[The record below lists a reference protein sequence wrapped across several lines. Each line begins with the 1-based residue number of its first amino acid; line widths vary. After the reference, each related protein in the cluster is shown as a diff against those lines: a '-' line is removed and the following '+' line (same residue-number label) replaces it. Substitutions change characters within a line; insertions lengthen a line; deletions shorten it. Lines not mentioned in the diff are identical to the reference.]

1 MKIKNDIKSY
11 SNYKK
16 DEDRVK
22 EQIHFEKYEK
32 KRKNSFRL
40 QFILVPVMICILL
53 IGIGVGIATR
63 KPSDI
68 VDKNYSIEYRK
79 ELSKVVYNSAIANDE
94 SYEPYPIDFKKLEMK
109 NSNNVT
115 GYSDLKIY
123 ESFLFQVEMNCS
135 LEPYFSID
143 VTGKTLDIV
152 VAKISLFCV
161 GKHYN
166 NWYDNEMII
175 LIYERE
181 IIGFLAPSGNY
192 IEDVYDFSSAHFLT
206 EDSIVKYY
214 EPEDT
219 IYDFR
224 VDAKDKANITL
235 SIEETKFL
243 GRVETS
249 SSSTIP
255 STTIDH
261 GSVNMLKESYKA
273 LNNEY
278 TLSLIEQSMVKEIET
293 SAIIVS
299 LGDGIIYVTSQKNP
313 TLASISLFC
322 NAKIYKNGIAVEQ
335 DEIELKVG
343 DRVEFSYYQ
352 RYQEYQPI
360 DILSLID
367 ISEPTRQAEIGY

>member
-360 DILSLID
+360 DIYVSYINV
-367 ISEPTRQAEIGY
+367 IKVESAEGI